1 MQGEE
6 PAAVLHEGEETGP
19 LLRRQ
24 SAPLRVLVRVGVC
37 QTKPTHSKT
46 VNDPQAQGVQNECQ
60 EGQG

>member
-24 SAPLRVLVRVGVC
+24 RAPLRVLVRVGVC
-37 QTKPTHSKT
+37 QTQPAHSKT
-46 VNDPQAQGVQNECQ
+46 VNDPQAQGVR
-60 EGQG
+60 